1 MIRRPPRS
9 TLFPYTTLFR
19 SALLRERLAPGHAH
33 ERRAEL
39 AHARDD
45 RLELPPLSA
54 VERIRGVA
62 VLAAQ
67 RATGEPHEHR
77 GPPRGVRFALQGVE
91 DLGDLEARHALSRH
105 DALSASLPRKTGAGA
120 PRRAS
125 QTRSPG
131 TCATPRSA
139 WRAPRDIASA
149 RIACSRA

>member
-67 RATGEPHEHR
+67 RQP
-77 GPPRGVRFALQGVE
+77 V
-91 DLGDLEARHALSRH
+91 SRTNTVGH
-105 DALSASLPRKTGAGA
+105 PAVSASPCREWKISVTL
-120 PRRAS
+120 RRV
-125 QTRSPG
+125 TRSA
-131 TCATPRSA
+131 ATMPLV
-139 WRAPRDIASA
+139 RACP
-149 RIACSRA
+149 